1 MYRYV
6 FNIIKTTLQMCDLSG
21 LADGPPNHS
30 FLPNTG
36 ENELSPDDSL

>member
-1 MYRYV
+1 MYTYL
-6 FNIIKTTLQMCDLSG
+6 FNIIKTTSQMCDLSG

-36 ENELSPDDSL
+36 ENALSPVDSL